1 MERGRARPLSLPPA
15 TRGKGRWPPRKA
27 EVAILCPRDG
37 GGCEAT
43 AASLGEDRE
52 IERGRAR
59 SPFCFNL
66 DVRSIL
72 NVGDYS
78 VLRLSTIVERKL
90 QIQTF
95 TIP

>member
-1 MERGRARPLSLPPA
+1 M
-15 TRGKGRWPPRKA
+15 
-27 EVAILCPRDG
+27 AILCPRNRWG
-37 GGCEAT
+37 HEAT
-43 AASLGEDRE
+43 AASLGEEME
-52 IERGRAR
+52 IVRGRAR

-72 NVGDYS
+72 NVGNYS